1 MRDRPPIAC
10 LALAGLLLMPAVGTA
25 ADTASG
31 APQPAAAGESKLV
44 ALVEASG
51 IVVRGD
57 GKVAVIGG
65 DETTD
70 RLWAVSLDN
79 LSVRWELVFPLAT
92 PIMDD
97 VEALA
102 PRGKDALFVICSQSR
117 TKPREKAKYPRDRLA
132 LVTLSPGARQ
142 VVGVG
147 VYEGLRTHLLTYLGG
162 TAGDLFENPAAVSL
176 NGPNRGG
183 LNVEGLAV
191 WNEQLLVG
199 LRSPAARGGA
209 VVIPMAEPDRLFEEG
224 GQAQAPRFGR
234 PMILPTKPGE
244 GIRDMVAAKDGILVL
259 LGAENDAVETPFRIV
274 HWDPATNKL
283 RDVEVPGFEAIRR
296 PEGIA
301 LDAEGRLLVVQDF
314 KLPLPEKI
322 LFRLDIKKP

>member
-1 MRDRPPIAC
+1 MTRLTSTVFLMLVATTCVATAC
-10 LALAGLLLMPAVGTA
+10 
-25 ADTASG
+25 ASG
-31 APQPAAAGESKLV
+31 AGDAPSV
-44 ALVEASG
+44 AVVAQHVRLVEASG
-51 IVVRGD
+51 IAVRGG

-65 DETTD
+65 DETAD
-70 RLWAVSLDN
+70 RLWAVSLDD
-79 LSVRWELVFPLAT
+79 LSVRWELVFPRGT
-92 PIMDD
+92 PLMDD

-102 PRGKDALFVICSQSR
+102 PHGKNALFVICSQSR

-132 LVTLSPGARQ
+132 LVTLSPDTRQ
-142 VVGVG
+142 VVGVR

-162 TAGDLFENPAAVSL
+162 SAGDLFENPAAVSL

-191 WNEQLLVG
+191 WNEQLLLG
-199 LRSPAARGGA
+199 LRSPATRGGA
-209 VVIPMAEPDRLFEEG
+209 VVIPIAEPGRLVEEG
-224 GQAQAPRFGR
+224 GQARPPRFGR

-244 GIRDMVAAKDGILVL
+244 GIRDMVTAKDGILVL

-283 RDVEVPGFEAIRR
+283 RDVEVPGFKAIRR

-314 KLPLPEKI
+314 KLPLPAKI